1 MIVRHQKKK
10 KPIHLENLGRKR
22 STFQRIDHKVK
33 VAKATD
39 HKANVE
45 VAVAEDAVAVKAVVV
60 VKAEVTEPTDQL
72 NHKKSLQSSNKKKKR
87 KLSRNLAIDLLRWI
101 RMIDKYN

>member
-1 MIVRHQKKK
+1 MIVRHQEKK
-10 KPIHLENLGRKR
+10 KPIHLERVDRKR
-22 STFQRIDHKVK
+22 STSPRIDPKVK
-33 VAKATD
+33 VAKAID
-39 HKANVE
+39 HKANAE
-45 VAVAEDAVAVKAVVV
+45 VAVEDAVAVKAVVV